1 MKNPTNTGNALAGHS
16 RQNNSGND
24 TRITVKSAVLN
35 YLKSGR
41 TLTSNEAL
49 LMFGTS
55 RLGAVIDALRKQ
67 GCAIHTDIIEVKT
80 GRGKPT
86 AHDAHVAS
94 YSMIGVGV

>member
-16 RQNNSGND
+16 TQNNAGND

-55 RLGAVIDALRKQ
+55 RLGAVIHDLRKQ
-67 GCAIHTDIIEVKT
+67 GHAIHTDIIEVKAGT
-80 GRGKPT
+80 GKPT

-94 YSMIGVGV
+94 YSMIGGGV

>member
-1 MKNPTNTGNALAGHS
+1 MKTETP
-16 RQNNSGND
+16 NNSNKPSSGAQNSKANN

-55 RLGAVIDALRKQ
+55 RLGAVIHDLRKK
-67 GCAIHTDIIEVKT
+67 GYAIRTDIIEVKAGT
-80 GRGKPT
+80 GKPT

-94 YSMIGVGV
+94 YSMIGGE